1 MKKVFL
7 AILTLLYISA
17 SVGFTLHAN
26 YCIGTLSNDRFSRC
40 AAKVCDMCGSEK
52 INKKDNLCCKHENK
66 FVKNGIDQNIPEPTF
81 HLTHLSCVALIPF
94 AEISFNKLAS
104 ATDVNAVNHAPPPNS
119 RVAIYLR
126 DRVFRI

>member
-7 AILTLLYISA
+7 AILTLLYIGA
-17 SVGFTLHAN
+17 SVGFTLHIN
-26 YCIGTLSNDRFSRC
+26 YCVGTLSNDRFSRC
-40 AAKVCDMCGSEK
+40 TSPACDMCVSEK

-66 FVKNGIDQNIPEPTF
+66 FVKNGIDQNIPESAF

-94 AEISFNKLAS
+94 VEMSFNKLAS
-104 ATDVNAVNHAPPPNS
+104 TSHVNAVNHAPPNS
-119 RVAIYLR
+119 GVAIYLR

>member
-17 SVGFTLHAN
+17 SVGFTLRTN
-26 YCIGTLSNDRFSRC
+26 YCISTLSNDRFSRC
-40 AAKVCDMCGSEK
+40 TSKICDKCGSEK

-66 FVKNGIDQNIPEPTF
+66 LIKNGIDQNIPEPAF
-81 HLTHLSCVALIPF
+81 QVTHLASVILVPF
-94 AEISFNKLAS
+94 VEISFDKLAS
-104 ATDVNAVNHAPPPNS
+104 TTGVNAVNHAPPPNS
-119 RVAIYLR
+119 GVAIYLR